1 MKIQPVKGTR
11 DFYPEE
17 MAFRTWLFGKMRK
30 AAESFGYQEYEG
42 PILEPIEL
50 YTAKTS
56 EEIVNEQTF
65 RITDRSGKTLVL
77 RPEMTPSVSRM
88 VAARAPSLVKPIRWY
103 SIGPRWRYEQ
113 PQKGRTREFYQWDVD
128 CFGPHTPLADA
139 EIISVACTFLQAVG
153 LTGKDARIKIN
164 DRRLMEEKLKEGVGL
179 TSSQIVDALNLI
191 DRMKKID
198 ANELVQYG
206 EARGFTDRQ
215 VAAIQTLITDTD
227 YRYESEWLTE
237 VFATV
242 ADFGFGNYIEYDPSV
257 VRGLLYYSGVV
268 FEACDT
274 EQKFRSILGGGRYD
288 SLVESLGGQA
298 LSAVGFAA
306 GDLVIGEVLTYYK
319 IVPQL
324 NSTTSHVLVTV
335 FSEALTRTALA
346 TARMIRDSGVNTEL
360 FLTPSTITDQL
371 SYANKKKIPYVV
383 LVGPDEESRNEVLLK
398 DMRSGEQ
405 SKVPRIKLAERL
417 KKLLY

>member
-1 MKIQPVKGTR
+1 MNIQPVKGTR

-17 MAFRTWLFGKMRK
+17 MAFRKWLFGKMRN

-56 EEIVNEQTF
+56 EEIINEQTF

-88 VAARAPSLVKPIRWY
+88 VAARAQSLVKPIRWY
-103 SIGPRWRYEQ
+103 SIGTRFRYEQ
-113 PQKGRTREFYQWDVD
+113 PQRGRIREFYQWDVD
-128 CFGPHTPLADA
+128 CFGPNTPLTDA
-139 EIISVACTFLQAVG
+139 ESISVACTFLQMVG
-153 LTGKDARIKIN
+153 LTAKNVRVKIN
-164 DRRLMEEKLKEGVGL
+164 DRRLMEEKLREDVGL
-179 TSSQIVDALNLI
+179 KSSQIADALNLI

-198 ANELVQYG
+198 AKELILYG
-206 EARGFTDRQ
+206 EAHGFTNRQ
-215 VAAIQTLITDTD
+215 VVAIKTLIADTD

-242 ADFGFGNYIEYDPSV
+242 VDFGFGDYIEYDPSV

-298 LSAVGFAA
+298 LPAVGFAA
-306 GDLVIGEVLTYYK
+306 GDLVIEEVLTYYK
-319 IVPQL
+319 ILSQVSP
-324 NSTTSHVLVTV
+324 TTSPVLVTL
-335 FSEALTRTALA
+335 FSEALTRYSLA
-346 TARMIRDSGVNTEL
+346 IARVIRDSGINTEL
-360 FLTPSTITDQL
+360 VLAPSTITDQL

-405 SKVPRIKLAERL
+405 SRVPKDTLAERL